1 MFNSYV
7 KNYQRVSIEFFMR
20 YSWMVIF
27 HMDLMMNFSWDIHGV
42 EDLYHG
48 IDDGFTW
55 DLHGLTEEKP

>member
-1 MFNSYV
+1 
-7 KNYQRVSIEFFMR
+7 MR